1 MENFGNFNSNQ
12 TQSVKL
18 DLNSLLQSQALKPA
32 SSQHNTLIK
41 ELSTSNQQSG
51 KDKSSAIPK
60 TNSAI
65 AQIIA
70 TTNSSNAFA
79 PVNHKLD
86 STNTSETSKQPFVA
100 ELLSQGYDMGLA
112 GLKGGTAGLLTG
124 GPIPYTLS
132 MLAKDVIHKYPDT
145 VFAKSGDWYLRH
157 FDKKT
162 ILDNRNK
169 IVKETIAEETSK
181 IDELAKGDSSKL
193 AQTLKTIDKDGFIGQ
208 IDFEELDNLDKRTKW
223 LNNPALLDKSLAK
236 KNVLELEDLFKT
248 EPKLFSK
255 DELELLLKRQ
265 KAILESSKLEAD
277 MLEAEKVFGGK
288 TAMIKNFSVGAG
300 FDMGV
305 FVVNDYVENFTHGNG
320 LFTQWSTNMLFVP
333 AEEFIPGGIYT
344 KIAYGAAII
353 GGSQLLDHYIP
364 TNKYNKLTEFLKPNN
379 FDSILLVGASVMPV
393 DGPIMRLAL
402 MGLSIIPGRID
413 NYLASKK

>member
-1 MENFGNFNSNQ
+1 M
-12 TQSVKL
+12 
-18 DLNSLLQSQALKPA
+18 D
-32 SSQHNTLIK
+32 
-41 ELSTSNQQSG
+41 
-51 KDKSSAIPK
+51 
-60 TNSAI
+60 
-65 AQIIA
+65 
-70 TTNSSNAFA
+70 TT
-79 PVNHKLD
+79 H
-86 STNTSETSKQPFVA
+86 TSETSTHSFVD

-169 IVKETIAEETSK
+169 IVKETIAEDTSK
-181 IDELAKGDSSKL
+181 IDELAKGDGSRL

-288 TAMIKNFSVGAG
+288 TAMIKNFGVGAG

-320 LFTQWSTNMLFVP
+320 LFTQWSTNLLFVP

-402 MGLSIIPGRID
+402 MGLSVIPGRID
-413 NYLASKK
+413 NYLTNKK